1 MIKRLVT
8 IRELKKQQ
16 HFDGESPQWGG
27 GGGGWAESNFH
38 VFFTFNVK
46 NNWLTDKCK
55 I

>member
-16 HFDGESPQWGG
+16 HFDGEVHNG